1 MCANG
6 PHEPDAWLKRPH
18 KPAPWA
24 GQDQLRHSAIA
35 ARPPAS
41 DASAPQEKQGWGE
54 GGRGPPG
61 PCPGGLSALCP
72 APVVPTAPAPGRGL
86 RLPEVRHLRTTVTC
100 AWQTQDV
107 AAPGVGPGR
116 PSSSLCL
123 PHAPRRPSSLTRT
136 HRTSEL
142 GATCVR
148 SVVPEADRGP
158 RACDAAAGPERTGP
172 CGPARR
178 ASLAETGPPRLA
190 RGDSCPNT
198 HVALMFP

>member
-18 KPAPWA
+18 KPALRA

-41 DASAPQEKQGWGE
+41 DASAPQVKQGWGE

-61 PCPGGLSALCP
+61 PCP
-72 APVVPTAPAPGRGL
+72 APVVLTAPAPGRGL
-86 RLPEVRHLRTTVTC
+86 RLPEVRDLRTTVTC
-100 AWQTQDV
+100 AWRTQDV

-136 HRTSEL
+136 HELVSSERRVCEAWCRKL
-142 GATCVR
+142 TGVPERVTRQLDPRGQGPAGRRGGRPWQKRGHPGLRGATH
-148 SVVPEADRGP
+148 A
-158 RACDAAAGPERTGP
+158 RT
-172 CGPARR
+172 RTW
-178 ASLAETGPPRLA
+178 L
-190 RGDSCPNT
+190 
-198 HVALMFP
+198 